1 MERVQ
6 LQADRAELTAL
17 ADRFV
22 TCLKRRDPKG
32 LAEFHAL
39 NSVAES
45 PMYATRVGRQSIED
59 AYRSF
64 ITSFPDLTVDVENIL
79 VDPPLVAF
87 FATFHATHVNEFFGL
102 PGTNR
107 HVDFRI
113 AWLCTIENGLIARDH
128 RVYDFTGV
136 LLQVGLLRAK
146 PAKP

>member
-6 LQADRAELTAL
+6 LQVDRAELQLL
-17 ADRFV
+17 ADRFIDA
-22 TCLKRRDPKG
+22 CKRRDVKA
-32 LAEFHAL
+32 LAELYAL
-39 NSVAES
+39 NGVTES

-64 ITSFPDLTVDVENIL
+64 VTSFPDFTMDIESVL
-79 VDPPLVAF
+79 VDPPQIAF
-87 FATFHATHVNEFFGL
+87 FATINATHVNEFFGL

-107 HVDFRI
+107 HIEFRI
-113 AWLCTIENGLIARDH
+113 AWLCAIENGLIARDH
-128 RVYDFTGV
+128 RVYDFTGI